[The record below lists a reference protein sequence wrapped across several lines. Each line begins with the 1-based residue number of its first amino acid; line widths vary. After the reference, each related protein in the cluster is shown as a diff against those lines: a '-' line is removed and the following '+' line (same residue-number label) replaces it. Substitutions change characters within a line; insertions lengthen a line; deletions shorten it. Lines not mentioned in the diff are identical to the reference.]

1 MIYPILC
8 VKLFVS
14 MKWAEQ
20 QRNKLFEARIKN
32 PALLNTIYACI
43 SIVVTVLVV
52 LITKWTKVP
61 TPQMIFIIPIVLFT
75 YLFGIIAG
83 AVSTG
88 LVLLYNLYF
97 FSFLQTGTIFK
108 FSVDGNYTNLY
119 VFIISSICSLAIYA
133 LLALARFRQDKYLTK
148 LTQINTYLENDN
160 QKLKEISN
168 ADSLTLTKNRFA
180 LRNDFESLLN
190 CDIHVMMYD
199 IDNFKVINDTLGH
212 DAGDSVLMNVGAV
225 TKKIFGDDNCY
236 RYGGDEFV
244 IIMKDIAPEEF
255 ASKVKDLKQAINE
268 IIYGYRHSRI
278 HFSGGY
284 VHGRPETV
292 AELREMIKQ
301 ADKLLYK
308 AKAAGKDDTKHGE
321 YVKGDY
327 QN

>member
-1 MIYPILC
+1 MNW
-8 VKLFVS
+8 VEK
-14 MKWAEQ
+14 Q
-20 QRNKLFEARIKN
+20 QNKLFEAKIKN
-32 PALLNTIYACI
+32 PALLNAIYACI
-43 SIVVTVLVV
+43 SIICVV
-52 LITKWTKVP
+52 LLIFITKWTNVP
-61 TPQMIFIIPIVLFT
+61 NPNMVFIIPVVLFT
-75 YLFGIIAG
+75 YLFGIISGSITTVLILIYDTYYFSYNKTG
-83 AVSTG
+83 AAFKFVEENGTSHVGEFIVVCLCTLAVFG
-88 LVLLYNLYF
+88 LV
-97 FSFLQTGTIFK
+97 
-108 FSVDGNYTNLY
+108 
-119 VFIISSICSLAIYA
+119 A
-133 LLALARFRQDKYLTK
+133 LTKERQNKYLND
-148 LTQINTYLENDN
+148 LRNINSYLENDN

-225 TKKIFGDDNCY
+225 TKKIFGDENCY

-244 IIMKDIAPEEF
+244 IIIKDISPEDF

-284 VHGRPETV
+284 VHGKPETV

-308 AKAAGKDDTKHGE
+308 AKAAGKDDTKHSE
-321 YVKGDY
+321 YVKTDY

>member
-1 MIYPILC
+1 
-8 VKLFVS
+8 

-20 QRNKLFEARIKN
+20 QQKKLFEARIKN
-32 PALLNTIYACI
+32 PALLNTIYVCI
-43 SIVVTVLVV
+43 TIVVTILIMF
-52 LITKWTKVP
+52 ITKWTKVP
-61 TPQMIFIIPIVLFT
+61 NPQMIFLIPLVLLT
-75 YLFGIIAG
+75 YSFGIISG
-83 AVSTG
+83 AVSTC
-88 LVLLYNLYF
+88 LILLYNLYF
-97 FSFLQTGTIFK
+97 FSYVQTGTIFK
-108 FSVDGNYTNLY
+108 FSVDGHYTNLY
-119 VFIISSICSLAIYA
+119 VFIVSSICTLAIYA
-133 LLALARFRQDKYLTK
+133 IVAIVRFRHDKYLTK
-148 LTQINTYLENDN
+148 LTQINAYLEHDN

-190 CDIHVMMYD
+190 NDIHVMMYD

-225 TKKIFGDDNCY
+225 TKKIFGDENCY

-244 IIMKDIAPEEF
+244 IIIKDISPEDF

-284 VHGRPETV
+284 VHGKPETV

-308 AKAAGKDDTKHGE
+308 AKAAGKDDTKHSE
-321 YVKGDY
+321 YVKTDY